1 MRKADWLLLVI
12 TALLTVSL
20 TIPSYTYSPP
30 YAGFFKGTIETY
42 DGPPRWVGY
51 VECTADTS
59 SYYSYVVNW
68 TLSYPHDYGVS
79 KPGMFKTTVLVR
91 NWSRFFEEIP
101 SGCYVLG
108 RDSLSYDDK
117 LYRASERLKNLT
129 AGTPDYE
136 KLEPFFDFAGSP
148 ETPVNVTW
156 VKVTV
161 FFTGMMEPVKL
172 PFVAIW
178 LGILI
183 VSVAGII
190 VSHRR
195 SKALLAVFLITL
207 LLSALFLRDY
217 LQMERKISGTAE
229 AFNELLALNSTGGWC
244 TEIGGA
250 QGDFSSRED
259 VNWFLKTVKE
269 NNATIG
275 SVRWEDTVLRIHVKV
290 NMNNYKRIIDAFK
303 ERGWETS
310 VIDSESLNALL
321 EERHGTREIN
331 ETLTTLEK
339 YLPYL
344 TPDERKA
351 VEDYMADLKETL
363 HQDRDQKNLCI
374 AVFATSP
381 EAIIPDYGGYSDFL
395 AKFALVAVF
404 VGLALGRRRGNETR

>member
-1 MRKADWLLLVI
+1 MKKAYWLLLII
-12 TALLTVSL
+12 TALLTVSF

-30 YAGFFKGTIETY
+30 YAGFFGSTINTY
-42 DGPPRWVGY
+42 DGPPGWVGY

-68 TLSYPHDYGVS
+68 TLKYPHGYGVS

-108 RDSLSYDDK
+108 RNSLNYDDK

-136 KLEPFFDFAGSP
+136 KLEPFFGFVGSP
-148 ETPVNVTW
+148 ETPVNVTR
-156 VKVTV
+156 VAVTV
-161 FFTGMMEPVKL
+161 FFTGMMKPVKL
-172 PFVAIW
+172 PFVITW
-178 LGILI
+178 LGVLI
-183 VSVAGII
+183 VGIAGAL
-190 VSHRR
+190 VSYRR
-195 SKALLAVFLITL
+195 SKSLLAVFLITVI
-207 LLSALFLRDY
+207 LSAIFFEEY
-217 LQMERKISGTAE
+217 IQMERKISGTAE
-229 AFNELLALNSTGGWC
+229 AFNELLTLNSTSGWC

-269 NNATIG
+269 NNATVS

-290 NMNNYKRIIDAFK
+290 NSSNYMRIIEAFK

-321 EERHGTREIN
+321 EERHGTQEIN

-351 VEDYMADLKETL
+351 VEDYMADLNETL

-374 AVFATSP
+374 AVFATNP
-381 EAIIPDYGGYSDFL
+381 EAIIPDYGGHSDFL

-404 VGLALGRRRGNETR
+404 VGLALGRRRGDETR